1 MKEEQSRREQEER
14 RKRREEKRSRKRREK
29 KEKEQEARLA
39 LRIAKEERKLLLAQR
54 KLESIRLLSEVLDR
68 VKVPGLSLYSL
79 FQPWAQLG
87 GGHGRRVPPL
97 FQTVGIEYAMSPT
110 FFSLGFV
117 IYYFHTKP
125 SPSHF
130 TTILRS

>member
-68 VKVPGLSLYSL
+68 VKVPVCHFILYSS
-79 FQPWAQLG
+79 
-87 GGHGRRVPPL
+87 HGRNWVGD
-97 FQTVGIEYAMSPT
+97 TVDASPH
-110 FFSLGFV
+110 FFRQWG
-117 IYYFHTKP
+117 
-125 SPSHF
+125 
-130 TTILRS
+130 